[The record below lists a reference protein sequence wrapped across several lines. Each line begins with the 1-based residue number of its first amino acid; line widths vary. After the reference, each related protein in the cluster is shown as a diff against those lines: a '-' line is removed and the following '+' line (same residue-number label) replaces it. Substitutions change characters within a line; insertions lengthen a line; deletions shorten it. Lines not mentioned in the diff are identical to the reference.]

1 MTSEMRL
8 ISKAG
13 KTFYFA
19 TFWLSQSV
27 RLDAAR
33 AYNFCRL
40 VDDIADA
47 TPARPDRDAYLS
59 CVTTAILEE
68 DDSHELIY
76 PILPLLTRFPEIRR
90 PLAAL
95 VEACRQDV
103 SSLHIQNECELESY
117 AHGVA
122 GNVGLIMYPI
132 LGGTSDLGLS
142 YAADLGIA
150 MQYTNIARDII
161 EDLTR
166 KRIYLPTSWLSGR
179 TLRDTYEINPQNEP
193 IMVEAIR
200 RLLFLADAR
209 YSRGLSGLN
218 YLAPE
223 NRFAI
228 RVAAQCYRAI
238 GDRVIKNSSIAR
250 QRSVVSNLRKIG
262 IACKAA
268 IHHRTERKASLLER
282 KPHTHHILAHT
293 ESNLR
298 HKTGV
303 S

>member
-8 ISKAG
+8 ISRAG

-19 TFWLSQSV
+19 TFWLSKAA

-33 AYNFCRL
+33 AYNFCRF
-40 VDDIADA
+40 VDDVADA
-47 TPARPDRDAYLS
+47 TPARPDRDSYLHA
-59 CVTTAILEE
+59 VTQAVLAG
-68 DDSHELIY
+68 DDSHELIR
-76 PILPLLTRFPEIRR
+76 PISPLLIRFPDIRR

-95 VEACRQDV
+95 VEACRLDV
-103 SSLHIQNECELESY
+103 SSLCIKDEQELESY

-150 MQYTNIARDII
+150 MQYTNIARDVL
-161 EDLTR
+161 EDLKR
-166 KRIYLPTSWLSGR
+166 ERIYLPISWLSGLH
-179 TLRDTYEINPQNEP
+179 LRDTYEINLPDEP
-193 IMVEAIR
+193 IVVEAIR

-209 YSRGLSGLN
+209 YSRGLSGLH
-218 YLAPE
+218 YLASE

-238 GDRVIKNSSIAR
+238 GDRVIKNGSISR
-250 QRSVVSNLRKIG
+250 QRSVVSGVRKIG

-268 IHHRTERKASLLER
+268 MHHRQEQKASCLER
-282 KPHTHHILAHT
+282 IPSVHNTVART
-293 ESNLR
+293 DSNLR